1 MKLFYALIVFI
12 LFHNC
17 SFDNKTGI
25 WKNDNIILKK
35 QEDAVKG
42 FRTISEMNESFN
54 EIIHIKKNFNFVET
68 IPIQNFEWTDV
79 FYSQTNNYNNFSYKG
94 LNKAIYK
101 SKKLSKF
108 KVNDSILFKDN
119 NLIISDEKGNIIF
132 YSLNT
137 NQIISKFN
145 FYKKKYK
152 KIKKKLNLIVDKNII
167 YVSDNLGYLYALDYQ
182 TNKILWAK
190 NYKIPFRSNLKTSE
204 KNLITSNQNNNL
216 FFFDKNNGD
225 VVKLIPTEES
235 VVKNQFINN
244 ISLNNSSIF
253 FLNTYGTLYSIDSQN
268 LEVNWFLN
276 LNQSLDINPNTL
288 FDSTEIINNK
298 DKIIVSSNKSIYIID
313 SKLGSTIYKK
323 NFSSLIKP
331 IIFNDYLFLISKNNL
346 LVSIDLN
353 NGKIIYSYNI
363 NEKIASYLN
372 TKKEKVEFKNL
383 FIINNKIFVF
393 LKNSYLLKFNINGN
407 LEKINKLSSKI
418 NTQPIFIE
426 GSIFY
431 VNNKNKLIIVD

>member
-1 MKLFYALIVFI
+1 M
-12 LFHNC
+12 
-17 SFDNKTGI
+17 
-25 WKNDNIILKK
+25 
-35 QEDAVKG
+35 
-42 FRTISEMNESFN
+42 
-54 EIIHIKKNFNFVET
+54 
-68 IPIQNFEWTDV
+68 
-79 FYSQTNNYNNFSYKG
+79 
-94 LNKAIYK
+94 
-101 SKKLSKF
+101 
-108 KVNDSILFKDN
+108 
-119 NLIISDEKGNIIF
+119 
-132 YSLNT
+132 
-137 NQIISKFN
+137 
-145 FYKKKYK
+145 
-152 KIKKKLNLIVDKNII
+152 
-167 YVSDNLGYLYALDYQ
+167 
-182 TNKILWAK
+182 
-190 NYKIPFRSNLKTSE
+190 
-204 KNLITSNQNNNL
+204 
-216 FFFDKNNGD
+216 
-225 VVKLIPTEES
+225 
-235 VVKNQFINN
+235 
-244 ISLNNSSIF
+244 NNSSIF